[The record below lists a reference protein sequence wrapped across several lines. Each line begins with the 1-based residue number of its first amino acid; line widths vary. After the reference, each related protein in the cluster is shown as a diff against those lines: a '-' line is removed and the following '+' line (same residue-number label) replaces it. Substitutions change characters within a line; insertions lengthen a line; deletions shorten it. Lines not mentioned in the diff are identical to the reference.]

1 MNEMAKP
8 PLRSEPH
15 PITGALYSAVGDGL
29 VRVEDKAKG
38 KYGLFKWNGTWIE
51 GELTYA
57 DPHLLI
63 YVGGPDLPA
72 GRDIPYPMV
81 PPLPEDIP
89 AFLES
94 PIGAMVTRKMPQEAK
109 IIAPY
114 VGDPG
119 KDTPN
124 GKRSISFIELE
135 KVIAAERRP
144 DLLPEVYRK
153 SAPLPGGPMQV
164 PTARYTD
171 RRYHELEKEH
181 LWKKVWQF
189 ACRLD
194 DIPEVGDHYLY
205 AVAGLQY
212 LIVRTG
218 PGPDDIKAHVNA
230 CLHRGRQLRDCSGK
244 RANEFRCPFHGWTWN
259 IDGSLKHLVS
269 EWDFPGVRETV
280 AQLPGAKV
288 AVWGGFVFINPD
300 PDAISLAEYMG
311 PEMQAH
317 YAKFKLENRYKQ
329 ADVIKV
335 IRANWKATQEAFLEG
350 WHSLATHPQ
359 LLIAGGDIGDV
370 RFDIF
375 GNWSRMGHMGTGGS
389 SPHRGIIVSEEAAM
403 ESFHQT
409 ADFMREYLRTLIGD
423 EVEQFSDAELNEQSF
438 SNLFPNF
445 SPWGGWAR
453 IVYRFRPNG
462 DNHEE
467 ALMHVTMLAPWPEGK
482 PKPPP
487 HPTRFIGP
495 DGHWTEAPEL
505 GDLAKIFE
513 QDSGNIPQV
522 HRGLKTKQPP
532 YIWLA
537 GYQESVLRNF
547 HTLYARQ
554 LGLGEGE

>member
-1 MNEMAKP
+1 MNEQVKH

-15 PITGALYSAVGDGL
+15 PITGSLYTAIGDGL
-29 VRVEDKAKG
+29 VKVEDKAKG
-38 KYGLFKWNGTWIE
+38 KYGVFKWDGTWIE
-51 GELTYA
+51 GDLTYA

-63 YVGGPDLPA
+63 FVGGPDLPESH
-72 GRDIPYPMV
+72 DIPYPMM
-81 PPLPEDIP
+81 PPLMEDVEE
-89 AFLES
+89 FRKS
-94 PIGAMVTRKMPQEAK
+94 PIGQMVTAKRPQEAK

-124 GKRSISFIELE
+124 GKRSISFVELE
-135 KVIAAERRP
+135 KVVAAERRP

-153 SAPLPGGPMQV
+153 SAPLPGGPMKV
-164 PTARYTD
+164 PTGRYTD

-181 LWKKVWQF
+181 LWRKVWQF
-189 ACRLD
+189 ACRQD
-194 DIPEVGDHYLY
+194 DIPEVGDYYLY
-205 AVAGLQY
+205 EVADIQY
-212 LIVRTG
+212 LIVKTG
-218 PGPDDIKAHVNA
+218 EGEYKALQNA

-244 RANEFRCPFHGWTWN
+244 RAHEFRCPFHGWTWN

-269 EWDFPGVRETV
+269 EWDFPGVREDV
-280 AQLPGAKV
+280 AQLPQAKL

-300 PDAISLAEYMG
+300 PNAISLEEYMG
-311 PEMQAH
+311 PEMLAH
-317 YAKFKLENRYKQ
+317 YAKQKLENRYIQ
-329 ADVIKV
+329 ANVVKV
-335 IRANWKATQEAFLEG
+335 IRANWKAVQEAFLEG

-375 GNWSRMGHMGTGGS
+375 GNWARMGHMGTGGS
-389 SPHRGIIVSEEAAM
+389 SPHRGIIQSEEAAL

-409 ADFMREYLRTLIGD
+409 ADFMREYARTLIGD
-423 EVEQFSDAELNEQSF
+423 EVEQLSDAELNEQSF

-445 SPWGGWAR
+445 SPWGGFAR
-453 IVYRFRPNG
+453 ICYRFRPNG

-487 HPTRFIGP
+487 HPQRFIGP

-522 HRGLKTKQPP
+522 QKGLKTKQPP

-537 GYQESVLRNF
+537 GYQESVIRNF
-547 HTLYARQ
+547 HMLYAKQ
-554 LGLGEGE
+554 LGLKEGE